1 MSDLATWQEQL
12 RSLDPV
18 VDTLLEIWRPDGPTE
33 AEVQDMTK
41 LALSILACGYLCQVY
56 TDADRPVFM
65 PLWNYA
71 CNQGGP
77 NPDYVYLNA
86 QVDEGGVY
94 EITGFRGTTRFVEI
108 TQQQH
113 NGLSMNVFNRPAGD
127 GAPRKGPTTHDLDEL
142 TIGDDG
148 SFRVI
153 LSAERPEGHT
163 GDWWQMDPGVQGLLM
178 RLCAC
183 DWINEVDARV
193 AINRLDK
200 RGEDM
205 TPADFSRRFARMP
218 EWIEGMIHFDMHLV
232 RYYLE
237 HHGTNVLLQ
246 SQWIQQG
253 GGLATKQA
261 YYDGIH
267 QIDDDEAL
275 VVEFPVPSECHYWQ
289 ILVADDRFAT
299 VDWVNRLSSINDAQ
313 AHLDDEAGS
322 ARSCRSAIPGST
334 TGSTRPTSRGACCR
348 RASTAPTSTPR
359 RTSPRCQSIA
369 SSSTCRAA
377 PAPSRP
383 RSAWSSCGCGGP
395 GRSSGASGERPCRAG
410 NLGKRQGMGPRGRL
424 RVVASV
430 P

>member
-1 MSDLATWQEQL
+1 MSEFATWQEQL
-12 RSLDPV
+12 RALDPV
-18 VDTLLEIWRPDGPTE
+18 VDDLLSIWRPDGPTE

-41 LALSILACGYLCQVY
+41 LALSILACGYLCHVY
-56 TDADRPVFM
+56 TDASRPVFM

-86 QVDEGGVY
+86 QIDETGVY

-108 TQQQH
+108 TQQQQDMM
-113 NGLSMNVFNRPAGD
+113 GMDVFNRPQGD
-127 GAPRKGPTTHDLDEL
+127 TAPRKGPTTHDLDEL
-142 TIGDDG
+142 TIADDG
-148 SFRVI
+148 SFRVV

-163 GDWWQMDPGVQGLLM
+163 GDWWPMDPGVKRLLM
-178 RLCAC
+178 RFCAC

-193 AINRLDK
+193 AINRLDDT
-200 RGEDM
+200 GADM
-205 TPADFSRRFARMP
+205 SPTEFSQRFADMP
-218 EWIEGMIHFDMHLV
+218 RWIEGMIHFDMHLV

-237 HHGTNVLLQ
+237 HHGINVLLQ

-299 VDWVNRLSSINDAQ
+299 VDWVNRLSSINDTQ
-313 AHLDDEAGS
+313 AHLDDDGWFRAVVSKRDPGVYNWLDKADFPWGVLQARFYRANEYPEATVTKVAVADVLDHLPSG
-322 ARSCRSAIPGST
+322 
-334 TGSTRPTSRGACCR
+334 TRTVTPEE
-348 RASTAPTSTPR
+348 RAEQLRTR
-359 RTSPRCQSIA
+359 RT
-369 SSSTCRAA
+369 
-377 PAPSRP
+377 
-383 RSAWSSCGCGGP
+383 
-395 GRSSGASGERPCRAG
+395 GA
-410 NLGKRQGMGPRGRL
+410 QL
-424 RVVASV
+424 RTIW
-430 P
+430 

>member
-1 MSDLATWQEQL
+1 MTELATWQEQL
-12 RSLDPV
+12 RALDPV
-18 VDTLLEIWRPDGPTE
+18 VDQLLEIWRPDGPTE

-86 QVDEGGVY
+86 QVDETGVY

-113 NGLSMNVFNRPAGD
+113 NGLSMDVFNRPQGG

-142 TIGDDG
+142 TIADDG

-163 GDWWQMDPGVQGLLM
+163 GDWWQMDPGVQGLLL
-178 RLCAC
+178 RHCAC

-200 RGEDM
+200 RGDDM

-237 HHGTNVLLQ
+237 HHGKNVLLQ
-246 SQWIQQG
+246 SQWIQGG

-267 QIDDDEAL
+267 EIDDDEAL
-275 VVEFPVPSECHYWQ
+275 VVEFPVPTECHYWQ

-313 AHLDDEAGS
+313 AHLDDDGWFRAVVSKRDPGVYNWLDKADFPWGVLQ
-322 ARSCRSAIPGST
+322 ARFYRANEFPTATVTKVPVADVLQHMPRG
-334 TGSTRPTSRGACCR
+334 TRTVTLEERTEQLR
-348 RASTAPTSTPR
+348 LR
-359 RTSPRCQSIA
+359 RTGAQLRSI
-369 SSSTCRAA
+369 
-377 PAPSRP
+377 
-383 RSAWSSCGCGGP
+383 W
-395 GRSSGASGERPCRAG
+395 
-410 NLGKRQGMGPRGRL
+410 
-424 RVVASV
+424 
-430 P
+430 

>member
-1 MSDLATWQEQL
+1 MSEFATWQEQL
-12 RSLDPV
+12 RALDPV
-18 VDTLLEIWRPDGPTE
+18 VDDLLSIWRPDGPTE

-41 LALSILACGYLCQVY
+41 LALSILACGYLCHVY
-56 TDADRPVFM
+56 TDASRPVFM

-86 QVDEGGVY
+86 QIDETGVY

-108 TQQQH
+108 TQQQQDMM
-113 NGLSMNVFNRPAGD
+113 GMDVFNRPEGD
-127 GAPRKGPTTHDLDEL
+127 TAPRKGPTTHDLDEL
-142 TIGDDG
+142 TIADDG
-148 SFRVI
+148 SFRVV

-163 GDWWQMDPGVQGLLM
+163 GDWWPMDPGVKRLLM
-178 RLCAC
+178 RFCAC

-193 AINRLDK
+193 AINRLDDT
-200 RGEDM
+200 GADM
-205 TPADFSRRFARMP
+205 SPTEFSQRFADMP
-218 EWIEGMIHFDMHLV
+218 RWIEGMIHFDMHLV

-237 HHGTNVLLQ
+237 HHGINVLLQ

-299 VDWVNRLSSINDAQ
+299 VDWVNRLSSINDTQ
-313 AHLDDEAGS
+313 AHLDDDGWFRAVVSKRDPGVYNWLDKADFPWGVLQARFYRANEYPEATVTKV
-322 ARSCRSAIPGST
+322 AVADVLDHLP
-334 TGSTRPTSRGACCR
+334 TGTRTVTPEE
-348 RASTAPTSTPR
+348 RAEQLRTR
-359 RTSPRCQSIA
+359 RT
-369 SSSTCRAA
+369 
-377 PAPSRP
+377 
-383 RSAWSSCGCGGP
+383 
-395 GRSSGASGERPCRAG
+395 GA
-410 NLGKRQGMGPRGRL
+410 QL
-424 RVVASV
+424 RTIW
-430 P
+430 

>member
-1 MSDLATWQEQL
+1 MSELATWQEQL
-12 RSLDPV
+12 RALDPV
-18 VDTLLEIWRPDGPTE
+18 VDDLLAIWRPDGPTE

-86 QVDEGGVY
+86 QVDETGVY

-113 NGLSMNVFNRPAGD
+113 NGLSMDVFNRPHSD

-142 TIGDDG
+142 TIADDG

-153 LSAERPEGHT
+153 LSAERPAGHT
-163 GDWWQMDPGVQGLLM
+163 GDWWQMDPGVQGLLL
-178 RLCAC
+178 RRCAC

-200 RGEDM
+200 RGDDM
-205 TPADFSRRFARMP
+205 TPADFSRRFAKMP

-237 HHGTNVLLQ
+237 HHGKNVLLQ
-246 SQWIQQG
+246 SQWIQGG

-261 YYDGIH
+261 YYDGIYE
-267 QIDDDEAL
+267 IDDDEAL

-313 AHLDDEAGS
+313 AHLDDGWFRAVVSKRDPGVYNWLDKADFPWGVLQARFYRANEYPEAKVTKVAVAQVLEHLPAG
-322 ARSCRSAIPGST
+322 
-334 TGSTRPTSRGACCR
+334 TRTV
-348 RASTAPTSTPR
+348 TAEERTEQLRLR
-359 RTSPRCQSIA
+359 RTGAQLRSI
-369 SSSTCRAA
+369 
-377 PAPSRP
+377 
-383 RSAWSSCGCGGP
+383 W
-395 GRSSGASGERPCRAG
+395 
-410 NLGKRQGMGPRGRL
+410 
-424 RVVASV
+424 
-430 P
+430 

>member
-1 MSDLATWQEQL
+1 MSALPTWQEQL
-12 RSLDPV
+12 HRLDSV
-18 VDTLLEIWRPDGPTE
+18 VDDLLAIWRPDGPTE

-41 LALSILACGYLCQVY
+41 LALSILASGYLCHVY

-71 CNQGGP
+71 MNQGGP
-77 NPDYVYLNA
+77 NPDYVYLQA
-86 QVDEGGVY
+86 QVDEAGVY

-113 NGLSMNVFNRPAGD
+113 NGLSMKVFNRPAGD

-142 TIGDDG
+142 TINDDG
-148 SFRVI
+148 SFRVV
-153 LSAERPEGHT
+153 LSAERPAGHT

-178 RLCAC
+178 RFCAC

-193 AINRLDK
+193 AINRLDQ
-200 RGEDM
+200 RGDDM
-205 TPADFSRRFARMP
+205 TPSDFARRFSFLP
-218 EWIEGMIHFDMHLV
+218 ELIEGTIHFDMHLV

-237 HHGTNVLLQ
+237 HHGKNVLLQ

-267 QIDDDEAL
+267 EIEDDEAL

-313 AHLDDEAGS
+313 AHLDDDGWFRAVVSKQDPGVYNWLDKADFPWGVLQ
-322 ARSCRSAIPGST
+322 ARFYRANEYPKATVTKVPVADVLQHMPSG
-334 TGSTRPTSRGACCR
+334 TRTVTPDE
-348 RASTAPTSTPR
+348 RAAQLLER
-359 RTSPRCQSIA
+359 RT
-369 SSSTCRAA
+369 
-377 PAPSRP
+377 
-383 RSAWSSCGCGGP
+383 
-395 GRSSGASGERPCRAG
+395 GA
-410 NLGKRQGMGPRGRL
+410 QL
-424 RVVASV
+424 RRIW
-430 P
+430 